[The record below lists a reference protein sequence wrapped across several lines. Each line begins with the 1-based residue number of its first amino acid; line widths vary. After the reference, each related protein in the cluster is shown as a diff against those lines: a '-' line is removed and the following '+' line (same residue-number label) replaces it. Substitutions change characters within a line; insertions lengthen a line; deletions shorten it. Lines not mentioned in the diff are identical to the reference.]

1 MVRPGSSN
9 IDLIADIARHEDP
22 IERTNAL
29 LAFIDT
35 LAPDEF
41 EEAVD
46 AFRQL
51 GMTEARRGEYAILLS
66 SWAKVNPTEAL
77 AYASENTG
85 TPYARN
91 IILST
96 WAGSNPDGAIAW
108 AESNHEG
115 EGANPWLVGVI
126 RGLAPNDLNR
136 ATSLLESLPRSTE
149 RGDALSSM
157 ISLLVAR
164 DPEDAK
170 NWSATIEDSYLR
182 SGAYAYTAGAI
193 AKKSPGEAA
202 LWLSGL
208 NDVEAL
214 NRVSEDITGNW
225 YRESPEEALAWVNTL
240 PPQAMS
246 EAAEGVV
253 GNVVREDPIKAAE
266 YLSEIATANPEANF
280 ESSIRELVRG
290 SARQDPELAAVW
302 VGGLQDARTQS
313 RYYHYILG
321 EWQKKDAVAA
331 NGWISQNQGT
341 LPESIGR
348 RFLQQEGRSA
358 QQ

>member
-182 SGAYAYTAGAI
+182 SGAYAYTARAI

-214 NRVSEDITGNW
+214 NRVSEDITRNW

-266 YLSEIATANPEANF
+266 YLSEIVTANPEANF

-313 RYYHYILG
+313 QYYHYILG